1 MSLSRSDFF
10 VILFAVAVL
19 KRNLSTSFK
28 TVHLIS

>member
-19 KRNLSTSFK
+19 QEEFK
-28 TVHLIS
+28 YKA